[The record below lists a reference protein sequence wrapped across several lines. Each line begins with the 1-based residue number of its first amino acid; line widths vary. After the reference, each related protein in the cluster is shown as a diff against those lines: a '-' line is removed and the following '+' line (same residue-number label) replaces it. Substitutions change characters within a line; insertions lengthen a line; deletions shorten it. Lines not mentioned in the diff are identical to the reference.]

1 MKITIDGIEFDVSA
15 AGESISVGDNQFE
28 VKIEGEGVGTTVIV
42 NGKRFKVHR
51 PEQAGD
57 EGWLTINV
65 DGQLLRVEVEGALKA
80 GTRSAPARKRARAAP
95 SEGAITSLMPGRII
109 RLDVEEGQA
118 VEEGDILL
126 VLEAMKM
133 ENEIRAPKSGT
144 VKNLAVSKGSSVSAG
159 DVMLEIE

>member
-1 MKITIDGIEFDVSA
+1 
-15 AGESISVGDNQFE
+15 
-28 VKIEGEGVGTTVIV
+28 
-42 NGKRFKVHR
+42 
-51 PEQAGD
+51 
-57 EGWLTINV
+57 
-65 DGQLLRVEVEGALKA
+65 
-80 GTRSAPARKRARAAP
+80 
-95 SEGAITSLMPGRII
+95 MPGRII

-159 DVMLEIE
+159 DVMLEIG